1 MDFFSVLSLFGGLAF
16 FLFGMHS
23 MSSSLE
29 KMAGGKLEHLLK
41 KVTANPILSLLLG
54 IAITI
59 AMQSSSATTVMLV
72 GLVGSGIMQFSQT
85 IYVILGA
92 NIGTTMT
99 AWILSLSGI
108 ESSSVFVQMLKPVN
122 FSPDRKSVV

>member
-1 MDFFSVLSLFGGLAF
+1 MSFFSILSLVGGLSF
-16 FLFGMHS
+16 FLFGMHA

-29 KMAGGKLEHLLK
+29 KMAGGRLERSLK
-41 KVTANPILSLLLG
+41 KVTDNPFLSLLFG
-54 IAITI
+54 MVITV

-92 NIGTTMT
+92 NVGTTLT
-99 AWILSLSGI
+99 CGKANTLTV
-108 ESSSVFVQMLKPVN
+108 VF
-122 FSPDRKSVV
+122 